1 MADTSLF
8 QFLEKNMIE
17 KDQKI
22 ANLECQMKVIVE
34 VRVTFR

>member
-1 MADTSLF
+1 MADSSVF